1 MSSTMTLIVMFALGA
16 FVGAGLTIMI
26 TYATTARA
34 INTISRTS
42 RSAEKALHI
51 ASEIIKDNNNIVSH
65 TTHTN
70 KQYTSGGNHND
81 TIQNEQKRSF

>member
-1 MSSTMTLIVMFALGA
+1 MSNTLTLIVMFALGA

-51 ASEIIKDNNNIVSH
+51 AGEIIKDNNIVSH

-70 KQYTSGGNHND
+70 NQYTTGGNNYD
-81 TIQNEQKRSF
+81 TVQHD

>member
-1 MSSTMTLIVMFALGA
+1 MSNSLTLIIMFALGA
-16 FVGAGLTIMI
+16 FVGSGLTIMI

-51 ASEIIKDNNNIVSH
+51 ASEIIKDNNIVSH
-65 TTHTN
+65 TYVNNSHNNTT
-70 KQYTSGGNHND
+70 GGIHND
-81 TIQNEQKRSF
+81 TVQHDQERHI

>member
-1 MSSTMTLIVMFALGA
+1 MSNTLTLIVMFALGA
-16 FVGAGLTIMI
+16 FVGAGLTLMI

-51 ASEIIKDNNNIVSH
+51 AGEIIKDNNIVSH
-65 TTHTN
+65 THTN
-70 KQYTSGGNHND
+70 NQYTTGGKHND
-81 TIQNEQKRSF
+81 TV

>member
-1 MSSTMTLIVMFALGA
+1 MSNTLTLIVMFALGA

-51 ASEIIKDNNNIVSH
+51 AGEIIKESGCNYNEC
-65 TTHTN
+65 TN
-70 KQYTSGGNHND
+70 SMRGEPKGL
-81 TIQNEQKRSF
+81 

>member
-1 MSSTMTLIVMFALGA
+1 MSSTLTLIVMFVMGA

-51 ASEIIKDNNNIVSH
+51 ASEIIKDNNIVSH

-70 KQYTSGGNHND
+70 NQHTIGGTHND
-81 TIQNEQKRSF
+81 TIQHEQEGHF

>member
-1 MSSTMTLIVMFALGA
+1 MSSTLTLIVMFALGA

-51 ASEIIKDNNNIVSH
+51 AGEIIKDNNIVSH

-70 KQYTSGGNHND
+70 NQHTSGGKYND
-81 TIQNEQKRSF
+81 TVQHD

>member
-1 MSSTMTLIVMFALGA
+1 MSSTLTLIVMFALGA

-51 ASEIIKDNNNIVSH
+51 AGEIIKDGNIVSH

-70 KQYTSGGNHND
+70 NHNTSGGFNQD
-81 TIQNEQKRSF
+81 TIPYD

>member
-1 MSSTMTLIVMFALGA
+1 MSSTLTLIVMFALGA
-16 FVGAGLTIMI
+16 FVGSGLTIMI

-51 ASEIIKDNNNIVSH
+51 ASEIIKDNNIVSH

-70 KQYTSGGNHND
+70 NQYTTGGIHND
-81 TIQNEQKRSF
+81 TVQNEQKRSF

>member
-1 MSSTMTLIVMFALGA
+1 MSNTLTQIVMFTLGA

-34 INTISRTS
+34 ISTISRTS

-51 ASEIIKDNNNIVSH
+51 ASEIIKGNIVSH
-65 TTHTN
+65 TTQDNTTTN
-70 KQYTSGGNHND
+70 GGNHYDTVQND
-81 TIQNEQKRSF
+81 KERSF

>member
-1 MSSTMTLIVMFALGA
+1 MSNTLTLIVMLALGA

-51 ASEIIKDNNNIVSH
+51 AGEIIKDSNIVSH
-65 TTHTN
+65 TMHTN
-70 KQYTSGGNHND
+70 NQYTSGGIHND
-81 TIQNEQKRSF
+81 TVQNDKERSF

>member
-1 MSSTMTLIVMFALGA
+1 MSNTMTLIVMFALGA

-51 ASEIIKDNNNIVSH
+51 AGEIIKDNNIVSH
-65 TTHTN
+65 THINTQDITGGTH
-70 KQYTSGGNHND
+70 YD
-81 TIQNEQKRSF
+81 TIQNDKEGYI

>member
-1 MSSTMTLIVMFALGA
+1 MSNTLTLIVMFALGA

-51 ASEIIKDNNNIVSH
+51 ASEIIKDNNIVSH
-65 TTHTN
+65 TQSHTN
-70 KQYTSGGNHND
+70 KQYTTGGINYD
-81 TIQNEQKRSF
+81 TVQNEQKRSF

>member
-1 MSSTMTLIVMFALGA
+1 MSSTLTLIVMFALGA

-51 ASEIIKDNNNIVSH
+51 ASEIIKDNNIVSH
-65 TTHTN
+65 TTHNNTTTN
-70 KQYTSGGNHND
+70 GGIHND
-81 TIQNEQKRSF
+81 TVQHDQEGHF

>member
-1 MSSTMTLIVMFALGA
+1 MSNSLTLIVMFALGA

-51 ASEIIKDNNNIVSH
+51 AGEIIKDNNIVSH
-65 TTHTN
+65 THVN
-70 KQYTSGGNHND
+70 NQYTTGGNNYDTVQND
-81 TIQNEQKRSF
+81 KERPF

>member
-1 MSSTMTLIVMFALGA
+1 MSNTMTLIVMFALGA

-51 ASEIIKDNNNIVSH
+51 AGEIIKDNNIVSH

-70 KQYTSGGNHND
+70 NQYTTGGINYD
-81 TIQNEQKRSF
+81 TVQNEQEGHF

>member
-1 MSSTMTLIVMFALGA
+1 MFALGA

-51 ASEIIKDNNNIVSH
+51 ASEIIKDSNNIVSH

-70 KQYTSGGNHND
+70 NQYTTGGFNYD
-81 TIQNEQKRSF
+81 TVQHEQEGHF

>member
-1 MSSTMTLIVMFALGA
+1 MSSTMTSIVMFTLGA

-51 ASEIIKDNNNIVSH
+51 ASEIIKDNNIVSH
-65 TTHTN
+65 TSVNNTN
-70 KQYTSGGNHND
+70 KNTTGGLHND
-81 TIQNEQKRSF
+81 TVQYDKERRF

>member
-1 MSSTMTLIVMFALGA
+1 MSNTLTLIVMFVLGA

-26 TYATTARA
+26 TYATTTRA

-51 ASEIIKDNNNIVSH
+51 ASEIIKDNNIVSH
-65 TTHTN
+65 THVNNTHNT
-70 KQYTSGGNHND
+70 TGGTHND
-81 TIQNEQKRSF
+81 TV

>member
-1 MSSTMTLIVMFALGA
+1 MSNTMTLIVMFALGA

-51 ASEIIKDNNNIVSH
+51 AGEIIKDNNIVSH
-65 TTHTN
+65 THINT
-70 KQYTSGGNHND
+70 QDTSGGYNHD
-81 TIQNEQKRSF
+81 TVQHDKERHL

>member
-1 MSSTMTLIVMFALGA
+1 MSSTLTLIVMFALGA
-16 FVGAGLTIMI
+16 FVGSGLTIMI

-51 ASEIIKDNNNIVSH
+51 ASEIIKDNNIVSH
-65 TTHTN
+65 TTHNNTTTN
-70 KQYTSGGNHND
+70 GGNYYD
-81 TIQNEQKRSF
+81 TVQHEQEGHI

>member
-1 MSSTMTLIVMFALGA
+1 MSNTLTQIVMFALGA

-51 ASEIIKDNNNIVSH
+51 AGEIIKDNNIVSH
-65 TTHTN
+65 TTHTIN
-70 KQYTSGGNHND
+70 QYTTGGTHND
-81 TIQNEQKRSF
+81 TVQHDKERHI

>member
-1 MSSTMTLIVMFALGA
+1 MSNTLTLIVMFALGA

-51 ASEIIKDNNNIVSH
+51 AGEIIKNNKMN
-65 TTHTN
+65 
-70 KQYTSGGNHND
+70 GD
-81 TIQNEQKRSF
+81 

>member
-1 MSSTMTLIVMFALGA
+1 MSNTLTQIVMFTLGA

-51 ASEIIKDNNNIVSH
+51 ASEIIKGNNIVSH
-65 TTHTN
+65 TTQDNTTTN
-70 KQYTSGGNHND
+70 GGNHYDTVQND
-81 TIQNEQKRSF
+81 KERSF

>member
-1 MSSTMTLIVMFALGA
+1 MNNTLTQIVMFALGA

-26 TYATTARA
+26 TYSTTARA

-51 ASEIIKDNNNIVSH
+51 ASEIIKDNNIVSH
-65 TTHTN
+65 TTIDNTTTN
-70 KQYTSGGNHND
+70 GGNHND
-81 TIQNEQKRSF
+81 TVQHDRKRTF

>member
-1 MSSTMTLIVMFALGA
+1 MSNTMTLIVMFALGA

-51 ASEIIKDNNNIVSH
+51 AGEIIKDNNIVSH

-70 KQYTSGGNHND
+70 VQYTTGGNYYD
-81 TIQNEQKRSF
+81 AIQHEQEGHI

>member
-1 MSSTMTLIVMFALGA
+1 MSSTLTQIVMFTIGA

-51 ASEIIKDNNNIVSH
+51 AGEIIKNNNIVSH
-65 TTHTN
+65 TDPHNTN
-70 KQYTSGGNHND
+70 NTIGGTHND
-81 TIQNEQKRSF
+81 AIQHD

>member
-1 MSSTMTLIVMFALGA
+1 MSNTLTLIVMFALGA
-16 FVGAGLTIMI
+16 FVGSGLTIMI

-51 ASEIIKDNNNIVSH
+51 AGEIIKDNNIVSH
-65 TTHTN
+65 TQVHNTHNT
-70 KQYTSGGNHND
+70 TGGTHND
-81 TIQNEQKRSF
+81 TV

>member
-1 MSSTMTLIVMFALGA
+1 MSNTLTLIVMFALGA

-51 ASEIIKDNNNIVSH
+51 AGEIIKDNNIVSH

-70 KQYTSGGNHND
+70 NHNTTGGINYD
-81 TIQNEQKRSF
+81 TVQHDKERHF

>member
-1 MSSTMTLIVMFALGA
+1 MSNTLTLIVMFALGA
-16 FVGAGLTIMI
+16 FVGSGLTIMI

-51 ASEIIKDNNNIVSH
+51 AGEIIKDSNIVSH
-65 TTHTN
+65 THNTN
-70 KQYTSGGNHND
+70 NHNTTGGFNYD
-81 TIQNEQKRSF
+81 TVQHDQEGYI

>member
-1 MSSTMTLIVMFALGA
+1 MSNTLTLIVMFALGA

-51 ASEIIKDNNNIVSH
+51 AGEIIKANNIVSH
-65 TTHTN
+65 TRINNTQDT
-70 KQYTSGGNHND
+70 TGGFNHD
-81 TIQNEQKRSF
+81 TIPYD

>member
-1 MSSTMTLIVMFALGA
+1 MSSTLTQIVMFTLGA

-51 ASEIIKDNNNIVSH
+51 AGEIIKDANIVSH
-65 TTHTN
+65 THPHNTN
-70 KQYTSGGNHND
+70 NTTGGTHND
-81 TIQNEQKRSF
+81 TV